1 MLCGAAILQEFAATL
16 SKRKQKPLTFPA
28 LALCKAAA
36 FATRLVLCS
45 CSSISLQQKRLMGT
59 CVITDRPA
67 TSLHVPPGR
76 ACASMCAVT
85 LRRAHFE
92 IPMQLLFCIA
102 SHMAGTI
109 NTGSNCSSQPAKVQ
123 NRENDGDRG
132 WAGRGGKDQ
141 TFA

>member
-1 MLCGAAILQEFAATL
+1 
-16 SKRKQKPLTFPA
+16 
-28 LALCKAAA
+28 
-36 FATRLVLCS
+36 
-45 CSSISLQQKRLMGT
+45 
-59 CVITDRPA
+59 
-67 TSLHVPPGR
+67 
-76 ACASMCAVT
+76 MCAVT

-132 WAGRGGKDQ
+132 WAGQGGEKIKHLPEKDPGTRKKQ
-141 TFA
+141 GKKGPERQKDSLLQ